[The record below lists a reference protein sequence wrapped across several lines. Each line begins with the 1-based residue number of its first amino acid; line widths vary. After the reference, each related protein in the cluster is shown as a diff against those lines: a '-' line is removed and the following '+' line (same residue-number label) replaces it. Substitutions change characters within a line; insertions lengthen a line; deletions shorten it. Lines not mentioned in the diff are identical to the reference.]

1 MPERW
6 HVPPIRQTNWRQ
18 QCSTCGK
25 QMSPRTWTYC
35 SKSCEIS
42 RRSSGDPELPE
53 DVLEQL
59 LDKQIAIESANRRQ
73 AKALRVSMSKQ
84 VERAYADALANRT
97 RPPAHPMVEGLSPS
111 SPEFW
116 QSVLGEQFRRYRSSK
131 ANFVRDLYKFACV
144 SMEGYTFYGVVASEV
159 VDTTLSTQNLADI
172 QESGAVRKLCKLLP
186 RSEASIL
193 TLLALSDDAISQA
206 VSEGSIGP
214 MSTLAE
220 VQAYVEA
227 NRD

>member
-18 QCSTCGK
+18 QCSTCGS

-35 SKSCEIS
+35 SKRCEIS
-42 RRSSGDPELPE
+42 RHALGDPELPE
-53 DVLEQL
+53 DVLEEI
-59 LDKQIAIESANRRQ
+59 LDAQIAIESANRHQ
-73 AKALRVSMSKQ
+73 AKALKDMMRQKID
-84 VERAYADALANRT
+84 RAYTDALDNR
-97 RPPAHPMVEGLSPS
+97 RESRVHHPMVEGLSPS

-116 QSVLGEQFRRYRSSK
+116 QSVLGEQFKRYRSSK
-131 ANFVRDLYKFACV
+131 ANFTRDFYKFACV
-144 SMEGYTFYGVVASEV
+144 SMEAHTYYGIVASEV
-159 VDTTLSTQNLADI
+159 VDTTLTTQNLADV

-193 TLLALSDDAISQA
+193 TLLALSDDAISWA
-206 VSEGSIGP
+206 VSEGSVGP
-214 MSTLAE
+214 MTTLAE

-227 NRD
+227 NR